1 MYKNLVESRKALQV
15 LAFNDSQEDYG
26 TYIMGALPM
35 GDVSLDE
42 LGKLMDKEIERLQ
55 TELISEKEFQKLQNI
70 FENNFVN
77 SNSGVSNI
85 ANTLARNYM
94 LRGNT
99 NLINEQLDQYR
110 SVTREDLMRVANT
123 YLKSNQRID
132 MDYIKKENEQ

>member
-1 MYKNLVESRKALQV
+1 
-15 LAFNDSQEDYG
+15 
-26 TYIMGALPM
+26 MGALPM